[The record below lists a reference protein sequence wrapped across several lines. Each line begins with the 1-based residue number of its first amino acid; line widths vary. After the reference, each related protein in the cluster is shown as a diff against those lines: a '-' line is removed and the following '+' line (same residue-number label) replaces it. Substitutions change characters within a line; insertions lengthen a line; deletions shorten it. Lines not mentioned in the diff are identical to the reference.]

1 MQLRRVAAL
10 LAGIVLVGGFMTA
23 ATAAA
28 EPKQGPDDI
37 WKDEPKAWQRSLS
50 NEQID
55 RVLKGIQQRDPTRA
69 QALSELRQQD
79 PRRFMTELRTTGR
92 PEIDQI
98 FRERYEAHR
107 QERNAKFLEWL
118 KVNYPA
124 EEQALTKLKER
135 DPQRYLTVFEN
146 VRDRYGYI
154 FDAEN
159 SSPELGAVL
168 KEDLEL
174 KKKSEEL
181 CARHRNAKSEAK
193 RQEIGA
199 ELQEV
204 VARRYDLIV
213 RRKEIVYGQLL
224 TRLEDLQKQLTESR
238 DDIAKFKDVQIKQEN
253 VRQRVEALT
262 GNKGKFKWD

>member
-1 MQLRRVAAL
+1 MQLRRVTVL
-10 LAGIVLVGGFMTA
+10 VTGIVLAGGFTTA
-23 ATAAA
+23 AMAAA
-28 EPKQGPDDI
+28 ELKQGPNDI
-37 WKDEPKAWQRSLS
+37 WKDEPTGWQRSLS

-69 QALSELRQQD
+69 QELSELRQQD
-79 PRRFMTELRTTGR
+79 PHRFMTELRTTGR

-107 QERNAKFLEWL
+107 QERNTKFLEWL
-118 KVNYPA
+118 KANYPA
-124 EEQALTKLKER
+124 EEQALAKLKER
-135 DPQRYLTVFEN
+135 DPQLYLTMFEN

-154 FDAEN
+154 FDAES

-181 CARHRNAKSEAK
+181 CARHRNEKSEAK
-193 RQEIGA
+193 KQEIGA

-204 VARRYDLIV
+204 IARRYDLIV
-213 RRKEIVYGQLL
+213 RRKEIICGQLL

-238 DDIAKFKDVQIKQEN
+238 DDIAKFKDVQVKQEN
-253 VRQRVEALT
+253 VRQRVEALI
-262 GNKGKFKWD
+262 GSKGKFKWD